1 MAKRYKEKKKNKF
14 LLYLTSIAIILVI
27 AYLVYNFFI
36 KKNDE
41 QSKNVENTQTN
52 NAQVEQQLN
61 IDSNTENKESNSEQD
76 SLDDESNDNIPLSG
90 DILVPKDLESEVRN
104 KLEEE
109 IKDAEVVR
117 IHYQLKTLEDGII
130 RIYYKLDD
138 EKIYSAK
145 VDIASKEIAEFAE
158 IEDEELVQKSTIEDN
173 LEEDVKQDFETYK
186 DRLNGENS
194 RLNIII
200 SNTEIIINVS
210 YV

>member
-138 EKIYSAK
+138 EKIYSAE
-145 VDIASKEIAEFAE
+145 VDIASKVITKFEEN
-158 IEDEELVQKSTIEDN
+158 EDEELAQKSTIEDN

>member
-90 DILVPKDLESEVRN
+90 DILVPKDLESEVRS
-104 KLEEE
+104 KLEDE
-109 IKDAEVVR
+109 IKDADVVR
-117 IHYQLKTLEDGII
+117 IHYQLKTLEEGIVQ
-130 RIYYKLDD
+130 IYYKLND

>member
-14 LLYLTSIAIILVI
+14 LRYLICIVIIAVII
-27 AYLVYNFFI
+27 YLVYRFFI

-41 QSKNVENTQTN
+41 QSKNIENMQTN
-52 NAQVEQQLN
+52 IIQEEQQAN
-61 IDSNTENKESNSEQD
+61 YNNDSKKEESEPKQESNDE
-76 SLDDESNDNIPLSG
+76 ESNDNIPLSG
-90 DILVPKDLESEVRN
+90 DILVPKDLESEVRS
-104 KLEEE
+104 KLEDE
-109 IKDAEVVR
+109 IKDADVVR
-117 IHYQLKTLEDGII
+117 IHYQLKTLEEGIVQ
-130 RIYYKLDD
+130 IYYKLND

>member
-117 IHYQLKTLEDGII
+117 IHYQLKTLEEGIVQ
-130 RIYYKLDD
+130 IYYKLND

>member
-1 MAKRYKEKKKNKF
+1 M
-14 LLYLTSIAIILVI
+14 
-27 AYLVYNFFI
+27 
-36 KKNDE
+36 
-41 QSKNVENTQTN
+41 
-52 NAQVEQQLN
+52 
-61 IDSNTENKESNSEQD
+61 
-76 SLDDESNDNIPLSG
+76 
-90 DILVPKDLESEVRN
+90 PKDLESEVRN

-138 EKIYSAK
+138 EKIYSAE
-145 VDIASKEIAEFAE
+145 VDIASKVITKFEEN
-158 IEDEELVQKSTIEDN
+158 EDEELAQKSTIEDN